1 MRSAYTLTTRTAI
14 VLVLSGVLLL
24 WSPRVRGAEVGPSKG
39 SLVIVGGNLK
49 DPAIIKRFFDLAG
62 GFDAPVV
69 VIPTAGGGDDY
80 DQSWSG
86 LRQFKEAGAKKLTV
100 LHTNDRARADS
111 AEFVRPIREARGV
124 FFTGGRQWRLADS
137 YLNTATHRELQALLE
152 RGGVVGGSSA
162 GASILGSF
170 LVRGDTKTADVM
182 IGDHKEGLGF
192 MRNVGI
198 DQHLLKR
205 NRQFDLIEL
214 VTKYPNLLGI
224 GLDEDTAIVVTGDA
238 FDVIGRSYAVIYD
251 HDRVIPPDGKFYFLQ
266 AGDRYDLKKRQALH
280 PTQMMKPIE
289 RIQTQKWKP

>member
-1 MRSAYTLTTRTAI
+1 MLLAVA
-14 VLVLSGVLLL
+14 VLL
-24 WSPRVRGAEVGPSKG
+24 WTPAIRGADVGPSKG
-39 SLVIVGGNLK
+39 SLVIVGGNMK
-49 DPAIIKRFFDLAG
+49 DAAIIKRFFDLAG

-80 DQSWSG
+80 DQHWSG
-86 LRQFKEAGAKKLTV
+86 LRQFTEAGAKKLTV
-100 LHTNDRARADS
+100 LHTTDRTRADS
-111 AEFVRPIREARGV
+111 ADFVRPIREARGV

-137 YLNTATHRELQALLE
+137 YLNTATHRELQALLD
-152 RGGVVGGSSA
+152 RGGVIGGSSA

-170 LVRGDTKTADVM
+170 LVRGDTKNNEVM
-182 IGDHKEGLGF
+182 IGDHTEGLAF

-214 VTKYPNLLGI
+214 ITRYPNLLGI
-224 GLDEDTAIVVTGDA
+224 GLDEDTAIVVTGDQ

-251 HDRVIPPDGKFYFLQ
+251 HEHQIPPDGKFYFLQ

-280 PTQMMKPIE
+280 PTQTMKPIE
-289 RIQTQKWKP
+289 RVEPAKWKR

>member
-1 MRSAYTLTTRTAI
+1 MQSAPRLARLT
-14 VLVLSGVLLL
+14 VVLLVVIGAFA
-24 WSPRVRGAEVGPSKG
+24 SPASIRGADIGPSRG

-100 LHTNDRARADS
+100 VHTNDRARADS
-111 AEFVRPIREARGV
+111 AEFVRPIQEARGV
-124 FFTGGRQWRLADS
+124 FFTGGRQWHLADS
-137 YLNTATHRELQALLE
+137 YLNTATHRALQALLD
-152 RGGVVGGSSA
+152 RGGVIGGTSA

-170 LVRGDTKTADVM
+170 LVRGDTKNNEIM
-182 IGDHKEGLGF
+182 IGDHTEGLGF
-192 MRNVGI
+192 LRGVAI

-205 NRQFDLIEL
+205 NRQFDLVGL
-214 VTKYPNLLGI
+214 VSTRPELLGI
-224 GLDEDTAIVVTGDA
+224 GLDEDTAIVVSGDA

-251 HDRVIPPDGKFYFLQ
+251 NEHQIPPDGKFYFLQ
-266 AGDRYDLKKRQALH
+266 AGDRYDLKKREALH
-280 PTQMMKPIE
+280 PTQTMKPLE
-289 RIQTQKWKP
+289 RVQPGKWKR